1 MLLLFL
7 SHYAEA
13 QWWQLK
19 LVDCHRP
26 ADETADAQES
36 PELPKGAG
44 RLL

>member
-19 LVDCHRP
+19 PVDCHGLK
-26 ADETADAQES
+26 DETADAQKS

-44 RLL
+44 RLP